1 MAETMLTRSLPHFT
15 DGEFMYYRLIAM
27 LLLVSML
34 FAGVSTLTSCTEGG
48 LPDDDTPPTV
58 QGGDP
63 EKSIIK
69 PQIKSYD
76 RRTIDFDHIE
86 YARPD
91 AEKILSDFSSVTD
104 IIIKNEISYADQ
116 LTAVT
121 LLEDGYSNLMTMYS
135 YANILMSEDKR
146 SAYWCNEY
154 DYISGYIPSFSS
166 TIEKLYVAAAQ
177 SEHATRFEADYF
189 GEGLIEEYADGGIY
203 TPELVRLM
211 EEETAIE
218 NRYSAISTA
227 NVVITYKGKT
237 DSFDGIMDFYS
248 ETFGED
254 TLTYETAY
262 EECSRLYEER
272 ASEMSRQMLVE
283 LLKVRKLIAGELG
296 YESYAEY
303 AYQTMEHTYTVDQML
318 GFIGDVAQF
327 VIPVYYVVSYYVL
340 WPYFEQYESTG
351 ALDRVD
357 LINTLYYAYEDMDPE
372 LSDIYSYMLQF
383 GLYDVAEAN
392 ENRFDGSFCTYLDNY
407 DAPYIFLSTSGDC
420 TDYMTLAHE
429 FGHFADYFVNNGA
442 EASLD
447 VSEISSQALE
457 YLTLTKLKGELDAE
471 QYKYLLYSQL
481 SSSFDVLLFQSFYAL
496 FEHYA
501 YDIAYDSISEDTLV
515 DAMKRAAADMG
526 MSEDYFDTLDHVL
539 IPHIMLYPFYVQ
551 SYPISVA
558 VALEIYYLESET
570 EGAGLDAYLD
580 LIDRENGDLE
590 FEALIE
596 DAGLTSPFTQAYLK
610 GLADMIH
617 YDILGSHFFKKSAI
631 NNNAA

>member
-1 MAETMLTRSLPHFT
+1 LHALPYFLN
-15 DGEFMYYRLIAM
+15 GEFMYYRLIAT

-34 FAGVSTLTSCTEGG
+34 FACVSTLTSCMQGD
-48 LPDDDTPPTV
+48 LPDDDTPPIV

-76 RRTIDFDHIE
+76 RKTIDFDHIE

-104 IIIKNEISYADQ
+104 IIIKNEIPYADQ

-121 LLEDGYSNLMTMYS
+121 LLEAGYSDLRTMYS

-146 SAYWCNEY
+146 STYWCNEY
-154 DYISGYIPSFSS
+154 DYISSYIPSFSS

-177 SEHATRFEADYF
+177 SEHATKFEADYF
-189 GEGLIEEYADGGIY
+189 GEDLIEEYANGGIY

-218 NRYSAISTA
+218 NKYSAISTA
-227 NVVITYKGKT
+227 SVVITYKGRT
-237 DSFDGIMDFYS
+237 DSFDGMMDFYS

-254 TLTYETAY
+254 TLTYKSAY

-283 LLKVRKLIAGELG
+283 LLKLRKLIARELG

-303 AYQTMEHTYTVDQML
+303 AYQTMEHTYTTDQML
-318 GFIGDVAQF
+318 SFIGDVAQF

-340 WPYFEQYESTG
+340 WPYFEQYDSTEP
-351 ALDRVD
+351 LDRVD
-357 LINTLYYAYEDMDPE
+357 LINTLYYVYEDMDSE
-372 LSDIYSYMLQF
+372 LFDIYSYMLQF
-383 GLYDVAEAN
+383 GLYDVAGAN
-392 ENRFDGSFCTYLDNY
+392 DNRFNGSFCTYLDDY
-407 DAPYIFLSTSGDC
+407 DAPYIFLSTNGDC

-429 FGHFADYFVNNGA
+429 FGHFADYFINDGN

-471 QYKYLLYSQL
+471 EYKYLHYSQL

-526 MSEDYFDTLDHVL
+526 MSDDYFDTLDHVL

-551 SYPISVA
+551 SYPVSVS

-570 EGAGLDAYLD
+570 EGKGLDAYLD
-580 LIDRENGDLE
+580 LIDRENGNFR
-590 FEALIE
+590 FEELID
-596 DAGLTSPFTQAYLK
+596 DAGLTSPFSQAYLK

-617 YDILGSHFFKKSAI
+617 YDILGSHFFKKSAV